1 MAKAARRHKLVRMSA
16 EADLRAGTVRSGQ
29 LPMRV
34 RPASPISDDEL
45 EELARLNRDLRI
57 ERNAEGEIII
67 MPPTGGNSGR
77 RNFSLIAAFGVWE
90 KQDGTG
96 VAFDSSTGFFLPN
109 GAERSPD
116 LAWIKAAR
124 WEALTP
130 EQRERFVP
138 LCPDFVVEIRSPS
151 DSLAE
156 LSAKL
161 EEYVANGASLGWLI
175 DPYERRI
182 HVHRP
187 GRVVECLA
195 EPTEISGD
203 PVLPGFVLATKAL
216 W

>member
-16 EADLRAGTVRSGQ
+16 ESDLRAGTVRSEQ
-29 LPMRV
+29 LPMRL

-57 ERNAEGEIII
+57 ERTAEGELIV
-67 MPPTGGNSGR
+67 MSPTGGNTGR
-77 RNFSLIAAFGVWE
+77 RNFGLIGAFFVWVE
-90 KQDGTG
+90 RDGSG

-116 LAWIKAAR
+116 LAWIKRAR

-130 EQRERFVP
+130 EQQERFVP

-151 DSLAE
+151 NSVAE
-156 LSAKL
+156 LSSKL
-161 EEYVANGASLGWLI
+161 EEYIANGASLGWLI

-187 GRVVECLA
+187 GQVVECLV

-203 PVLPGFVLATKAL
+203 PVLPGFMLATKAL